1 MLHKIVAFSV
11 KNKLIIGLFTLAMAI
26 GGAYSMYKIPINSM
40 PDITSNQVS
49 VITQSP
55 TLSAEEVEKLVTYP
69 IELSLSN
76 LPGVKEIRS
85 VSRFGLSNITV
96 VFKEDMGIYNPR
108 QVIAHKLQQVQGK
121 LPEDAKKPTLA
132 PISTGLGEIYQYVL
146 TPKKGYDTAYTAR
159 ELRSIQ
165 DWIVKRRM
173 ALTEGVAAVN
183 SFGGD
188 LKEYVVAINPDRLN
202 SMDVSI
208 TEIFRSLEQNN
219 QNSGSAYIQKNNNAY
234 YIRAEGLLQ
243 GGNLEEIRNIV
254 VKNINGSPITIGD
267 VAKVRVGTAQKY
279 GAMTVNGIGEQVGG
293 IVMMLRGANSNE
305 VITNVKD
312 RMESIRKILP
322 EGVKVKPFL
331 DRSELIGKA
340 IGTVQK
346 NLIEGGLIVIFILV
360 IILGSWRSG
369 IIVGSVVPLSLL
381 FAFIIMQLTGVR
393 ASLLS
398 LGAIDFGIIVDGA
411 VILTEFMVFQFTQN
425 SPALQGLTGK
435 ALQDK
440 KDEIAIESNSR
451 LLKSVIFSM
460 LIIFIVF
467 IPILTL
473 SGVEGRMFRPM
484 ALTFMYA
491 LLGALLLCIF
501 YVPMMGAL
509 LMTSGEE
516 GKKGRFNILKV
527 GDKLLNFL
535 YKLYLP
541 LQRLTLRWKGVTLLL
556 VGILLGGTYYTFSN
570 MGANFMPTLREGNLV
585 VDVNMDP
592 ATSLKRTKKTSTR
605 IEKVLLKQFP
615 EIEMVVSRIGASEIP
630 TDPHGIAKF
639 HSYVNLKDYENWTS
653 ADNLEELQSK
663 IKEALDKI
671 PGAMIQINQPIQL
684 RFNEM
689 LTGIYQDIGVKLY
702 GSNLDTLWKK
712 ANEAAG
718 IIRNT
723 RGAADVKVEQIAGLP
738 QLNVDY
744 KRAQLAQYGLNVAPI
759 NDVIRSFQAGRK
771 VGVVYEG
778 ERRYN
783 LDVKFQEK
791 HAQGISDLRNTL
803 IETPDGQKIPLKEV
817 ASIQYSTGPA
827 QISRDNTYRRI
838 VVGLNARNR
847 DVESLVNEIKDK
859 LNAKIELPSGY
870 YFEYAGDFEAL
881 KQAKQRLAVVVPI
894 ALLSVFIL
902 LFFSLRSFK
911 HAAMIFTVIPLAA
924 VGGVWILFFRG
935 MDFSITAGIGFIV
948 LFGIAV
954 LDGSVLM
961 NVFNDLKYREGIQ
974 DIHERVKKGTERRFR
989 QVILVSAVAIGGF
1002 LPMATAVSTGAS
1014 LQRPLSTVV
1023 IGGLIST
1030 ALLTLIVLPIIY
1042 SLFEEGHW
1050 KRIFKGKA
1058 PLIAALL
1065 LGSSLLSHTPALAQ
1079 KKNQAKPISLKQAIE
1094 TAYQKHPRV
1103 QASELSIKRQQA
1115 LQKTAINIGKTEPFF
1130 NRQTG
1135 PVGGSEGSG
1144 APTVTTW
1151 GIEHEGIA
1159 FPTVYS
1165 SRSSMLNEKLQR
1177 SRQNLAVTK
1186 NRIKRDV
1193 TKAYYRV
1200 AYGKSRLAFFKYLDS
1215 VYRNFLKAAEVRYET
1230 GAISKVEKVSAEG
1243 KYREIQVRL
1252 KKARQDLQRFRKTLK
1267 TELGLEKG
1275 ITITLDSIQQF
1286 RMPMQPDTSQ
1296 LRKNPLLDFYR
1307 QSIQVQQSQE
1317 AVEQNKLLPSF
1328 SLEAGR
1334 MNFGNTSGATYRIGV
1349 GIPLWSRPQ
1358 QGRIQSA
1365 QIEVKRSRTQYRN
1378 AKLQLRQDFQQ
1389 ARQNYQKHLSEV
1401 QYYREKGLDVARQ
1414 LLRNANKSFKAGAID
1429 YVAYVQ
1435 FVDQAINIRLKY
1447 LRALHNLN
1455 QSSIR
1460 LTYLMG
1466 Q

>member
-1 MLHKIVAFSV
+1 MLHKLVYFSV

-40 PDITSNQVS
+40 PDVTSNQVS
-49 VITQSP
+49 VITLSP

-76 LPGVKEIRS
+76 LPEVKEIRS

-96 VFKEDMGIYNPR
+96 VFKEDMGIYQPR

-121 LPEDAKKPTLA
+121 LPEDAKKPSLA

-146 TPKKGYDTAYTAR
+146 TTKEGYDTAYNAR

-188 LKEYVVAINPDRLN
+188 LKEYVVAINPERLN
-202 SMDVSI
+202 SMEVNI
-208 TEIFRSLEQNN
+208 TEIFKSLKQNN

-243 GGNLEEIRNIV
+243 GGNLDEIRNIV
-254 VKNINGSPITIGD
+254 VKNVDGSPITIGD

-279 GAMTVNGIGEQVGG
+279 GGMTMNGIGEQVGG

-305 VITNVKD
+305 VTGNVKD
-312 RMESIRKILP
+312 RMESIREILP
-322 EGVKVKPFL
+322 EGVKIKPFL

-340 IGTVQK
+340 IGTVEK
-346 NLIEGGLIVIFILV
+346 NLIEGGLIVIFVLV

-381 FAFIIMQLTGVR
+381 FAFIMMQLTGVR

-411 VILTEFMVFQFTQN
+411 VILTEFMVFQFTRN
-425 SPALQGLTGK
+425 SSALQGLTGK
-435 ALQDK
+435 ALQEK
-440 KDEIAIESNSR
+440 KDEIAIESNGR

-473 SGVEGRMFRPM
+473 SGVEGKMFRPM

-509 LMTSGEE
+509 LMKSEDE
-516 GKKGRFNILKV
+516 GKKGKFNILKI
-527 GDKLLNFL
+527 GDKILNFL
-535 YKLYLP
+535 YQLYLP
-541 LQRLTLRWKGVTLLL
+541 LQRVTLRWKGITLLL
-556 VGILLGGTYYTFSN
+556 VGLLLGGTYYTFSN
-570 MGANFMPTLREGNLV
+570 MGANFLPTLREGDLV

-592 ATSLKRTKKTSTR
+592 ATSLNRTKKTSTK
-605 IEKVLLKQFP
+605 IEKILLKEFP

-639 HSYVNLKDYENWTS
+639 HSYVNLKDYEKWKS
-653 ADNLEELQSK
+653 ADNLEELQTK
-663 IKEALDKI
+663 MKDALEQI
-671 PGAMIQINQPIQL
+671 PGAMVQINQPIQL

-712 ANEAAG
+712 ANKAG
-718 IIRNT
+718 EIIRNT

-744 KRAQLAQYGLNVAPI
+744 QRAQLAQYGLNVAHI
-759 NDVIRSFQAGRK
+759 NDIIRSFQAGRK

-791 HAQGISDLRNTL
+791 KAQDISDLRNTL
-803 IETPDGQKIPLKEV
+803 IETPNGQKVPLKEV
-817 ASIQYSTGPA
+817 ADIQYSTGPA

-859 LNAKIELPSGY
+859 LNADVQLPSGY
-870 YFEYAGDFEAL
+870 YFDYAGDFEAL
-881 KQAKQRLAVVVPI
+881 KEAKQRLAIVVPI

-974 DIHERVKKGTERRFR
+974 DIHERVKKGTELRFR
-989 QVILVSAVAIGGF
+989 QVILVSTVAIGGF

-1042 SLFEEGHW
+1042 SIFEEGHW
-1050 KRIFKGKA
+1050 KKIFKGKT
-1058 PLIAALL
+1058 PVIAAIILGGSL
-1065 LGSSLLSHTPALAQ
+1065 LGNAPVLAQ
-1079 KKNQAKPISLKQAIE
+1079 NQSEAKPLSLEQAIE
-1094 TAYQKHPRV
+1094 TAYQQHPRI
-1103 QASELSIKRQQA
+1103 QASELNIKSQEA
-1115 LQKTAINIGKTEPFF
+1115 LQKTAINLGKTEPFF

-1135 PVGGSEGSG
+1135 TGGSGEGAGVPS
-1144 APTVTTW
+1144 VTTW
-1151 GIEHEGIA
+1151 GIAHEDIA

-1165 SRSSMLNEKLQR
+1165 SRGKMLEKRTQR
-1177 SRQNLAVTK
+1177 SRKNLSVAK
-1186 NRIKRDV
+1186 NRLKRDV
-1193 TKAYYRV
+1193 SKAYYQV
-1200 AYGKSRLAFFKYLDS
+1200 AYGKSRLAFFNYLDS
-1215 VYRNFLKAAEVRYET
+1215 IYRDFLKAAKVRYKT

-1243 KYREIQVRL
+1243 KYEEIQVKL
-1252 KKARQDLQRFRKTLK
+1252 KNARQDLKKFKKTLK
-1267 TELGLEKG
+1267 NELSLNQDVA
-1275 ITITLDSIQQF
+1275 ITLDSIQQY
-1286 RMPMQPDTSQ
+1286 PMAMKPDTSR
-1296 LRKNPLLDFYR
+1296 LHNNPLLDFYR
-1307 QSIQVQQSQE
+1307 QSIRVQQSRE
-1317 AVEQNKLLPSF
+1317 SVENNKLLPSF
-1328 SLEAGR
+1328 SLEAGQ
-1334 MNFGNTSGATYRIGV
+1334 MNFGNTTGATYRIAV

-1365 QIEVKRSRTQYRN
+1365 QIEVKRSRNQYRN

-1401 QYYREKGLDVARQ
+1401 QYYRDKGLDVARQ

-1429 YVAYVQ
+1429 YVEYVQ

-1447 LRALHNLN
+1447 LDALNNLN
-1455 QSSIR
+1455 QSLIR
-1460 LTYLMG
+1460 LGYLMG
-1466 Q
+1466 E